1 MSVAHNIAGD
11 QKANEYIVRLLGD
24 ETEYGL
30 KVLYKHVLH
39 DLLLIKIESVPPC
52 DDEVLKFCS
61 VPLKTKDKVVA
72 IGYEPLNVP
81 SIHDATVM
89 FEPSI
94 MTGVITCPLF
104 KDKESHKD
112 TNKAACT
119 CATVQG
125 NSGCPI
131 LLVNGEVVGVL
142 TQLDG
147 TSREIITTETMR
159 IFLLEYLQLKDDPK
173 HTIDSLVETLTARHK
188 PLRKSGRRAGRIR

>member
-1 MSVAHNIAGD
+1 MSVAHNMAGD
-11 QKANEYIVRLLGD
+11 QKANDYIARLHGD
-24 ETEYGL
+24 NTEYGL
-30 KVLYKHVLH
+30 EVLYKHVLH
-39 DLLLIKIESVPPC
+39 DLMLIKIEGVSPR

-61 VPLKTKDKVVA
+61 VPLNTKDKVVA
-72 IGYEPLNVP
+72 IGYEPLSVP
-81 SIHDATVM
+81 SIPDAVVM

-104 KDKESHKD
+104 KDEESHKD

-142 TQLDG
+142 AQLDG

-159 IFLLEYLQLKDDPK
+159 IFLLEYLQLPDDPRQSS
-173 HTIDSLVETLTARHK
+173 TIDSLVKTLTARHK
-188 PLRKSGRRAGRIR
+188 PVRKSGR